1 MLFWLVLRIKQEIL
15 KHVKTVL
22 TSLVLKDITVL
33 SHMSILHYR
42 KKNALTRTQNS
53 KALPASR
60 THIHY
65 PLQQAYTLPLRP
77 SHPGACGFFLLI
89 KGRFLE
95 TLNLRLNLT

>member
-42 KKNALTRTQNS
+42 RKNALTRTQKHCLLRGPTFIIHYN
-53 KALPASR
+53 KR
-60 THIHY
+60 THFHCV
-65 PLQQAYTLPLRP
+65 PRTLAPVVSSCSLR
-77 SHPGACGFFLLI
+77 AGFSKHL
-89 KGRFLE
+89 
-95 TLNLRLNLT
+95 TLG